1 MHKLVIAPR
10 VAILVLAL
18 GVMFS
23 ACNGCDDPNNNE
35 PNNLQQGAAGKL
47 AVSPPQVAFS
57 QVPLGSEDTIEV
69 QLRNVSSDPLQ
80 IYTVTLEPRD
90 GGSIDDL
97 TLEGLPGGQFEIAP
111 QSRFTLTVRYKPT
124 STTAAAGQIVLTTSD
139 PEFTVQNP
147 KIVPIATLANQPE
160 VQALPSQVRFTR
172 QPVTAPSSS
181 QTLSITN
188 TGTAPLLLTREPVYS
203 GGGDFSIT
211 VPARTYPLEIKPY
224 PFDDPAEVENNP
236 RDYLLEVDVR
246 YRALGDGSDT
256 GDVLIYSNDT
266 SQANP
271 DNEDEGLLAVPVL
284 ASADAP
290 CILVDSVA
298 RNLGQVPVGQKIPD
312 VVRIENCGTET
323 LNITSV
329 RILENSNEDEYE
341 LDLGSWDLDGNGD
354 VDEPVSIA
362 PGASDSFRLD
372 YTPLSEGTDQ
382 AKLAIFSNDP
392 ITPQQDVTIVGRGA
406 LGACPTAVAVGRIKG
421 QGAAGRPSIG
431 AAPLDYIIL
440 DGSQSNDEDG
450 NIPNAEENFEWEV
463 LSGPPDAVV
472 QLREAMEAPG
482 DWRYREVRLLLAGEY
497 KFGLRVRDNQGFESC
512 NQAEV
517 TVRAVPNEK
526 ILVELTWTNP
536 EDPDENDSV
545 GSDVDIHMVKM
556 GPGQWFTDPYDIYF
570 RNANSGPG
578 SDNNG
583 IWNPES
589 PSLDIDDTDGVGP
602 ENIQM
607 NDPANCQWYSVGV
620 HYYRQVFG
628 TAYATVRIYIDG
640 GLVFEKL
647 NVPLQRGG
655 QFWDVARIHWDSRQ
669 VIEVDEVLPAAPEG
683 QEPAVTSDMASSGL
697 CSEANLY

>member
-1 MHKLVIAPR
+1 MQRLVIAPR
-10 VAILVLAL
+10 FAILVIAL
-18 GVMFS
+18 GMFFS
-23 ACNGCDDPNNNE
+23 ACDGCGEPTNNDQ
-35 PNNLQQGAAGKL
+35 NNIGEGGAGKL
-47 AVSPPQVAFS
+47 LVSPQQVAFS
-57 QVPLGSEDTIEV
+57 QVPLGAEDVIDV

-80 IYTVTLEPRD
+80 IFEVRLEPRD

-97 TLEGLPGGQFEIAP
+97 SLEGVPGGQFEIAG
-111 QSRFTLTVRYKPT
+111 QDRFTIQVRYAPT
-124 STTAAAGQIVLTTSD
+124 STAPAAGQIVLVTSD
-139 PEFTVQNP
+139 PEFTVANP
-147 KIVPIATLANQPE
+147 RVVPIATLANRAE
-160 VQALPSQVRFTR
+160 IQALPSQVRFTR
-172 QPVTAPSSS
+172 QPVTAPSAS

-188 TGTAPLLLTREPVYS
+188 TGSAPLILTREPVYS

-211 VPARTYPLEIKPY
+211 VPARTYPLELQPY
-224 PFDDPAEVENNP
+224 PFDDPEEIENNP
-236 RDYLLEVDVR
+236 RDYVLEVDVR
-246 YRALGDGSDT
+246 YRALGDGADT
-256 GDVLIYSNDT
+256 GDVLVYSNDT
-266 SQANP
+266 SQVNP
-271 DNEDEGLLAVPVL
+271 DDEAEGLLEVPVL

-298 RNLGQVPVGQKIPD
+298 RNLGQVPVGQQVPD
-312 VVRIENCGTET
+312 LINIENCGTQP
-323 LNITSV
+323 LLISSV
-329 RILENSNEDEYE
+329 RILENSDEDEYE
-341 LDLGSWDLDGNGD
+341 LDLGSWDLDGSGD
-354 VDEPVSIA
+354 IDEPISIE

-372 YTPLSEGTDQ
+372 YTPIAEGTDQ

-392 ITPQQDVTIVGRGA
+392 ITPQQEVTIVGRGA
-406 LGACPTAVAVGRIKG
+406 LGACPNAVAVARIKG
-421 QGAAGRPSIG
+421 QGATGRPSIG

-440 DGSQSNDEDG
+440 DGSQSTDEDG
-450 NIPNAEENFEWEV
+450 SIPNAEDNFEWEV
-463 LSGPPDAVV
+463 LSSPPDAVV

-482 DWRYREVRLLLAGEY
+482 DARYREVRVLLAGEY
-497 KFGLRVRDNQGFESC
+497 KFGLKVRDNQGFESC

-517 TVRAVPNEK
+517 VVRAVPNEK

-536 EDPDENDSV
+536 EDPDENDTV

-556 GPGQWFTDPYDIYF
+556 GPGQWFADPYDIYF

-578 SDNNG
+578 SENNG

-607 NDPANCQWYSVGV
+607 NDPANCQWYAIGV

-669 VIEVDEVLPAAPEG
+669 VLEVDEVLPAAPEG
-683 QEPAVTSDMASSGL
+683 QEPAVTTDMASSGL